1 MRVNLPVT
9 NIEYLLDE
17 EKLLLSTT
25 DTKGRITYV
34 NQAFIEVSGYS
45 EEELIGKAHNL
56 VRHPD
61 MPPEA
66 FEDFW
71 NTLKQGSPWTGLVKN
86 RRKNGDFYWV
96 NANATPLV
104 ENGKTTGYLSVRIK
118 PSREIIERVSPIY
131 LKFLEGNARNL
142 KIEKGQ
148 VVRTDFIGKMK
159 SSLALTIGKRI
170 GLCMM
175 IPTFLLAAIGGL
187 SWWNL
192 SLTQPSSLLSNSIIG
207 MTLAGMAM
215 MLYFTYSLMKNILS
229 PLKQAVNQANT
240 LSSGDLTC
248 KIEVNRNDEFGLL
261 FKSINQMSI
270 NLRTTVLDI
279 QRNAASVRL
288 ASGEIA
294 SGNLDL
300 SQRTEEQASSLEETA
315 SSMEEL
321 TSTVR
326 QNTDNS
332 INANQL
338 AQTTSDITSRGGN
351 MMREVVTTMSS
362 ITESSSKIAD
372 IINVIDGIAFQTNI
386 LALNAAVEAARAG
399 EQGRGFA
406 VVATEVRNLAQR
418 SATAAKEIKILIDD
432 SVQKV
437 EKGATLVDETGKTM
451 DEIVNSIKHVTEIM
465 SDITAASQEQSMGIE
480 QMHQAIAQMD
490 DVTQQNAAL
499 VEEAAAAAASLE
511 QQASEL
517 LGAVSIFNVMQHSSN
532 QSSAAVQLTRSKQ
545 HPISSK
551 HLSSTTHSKLPQR
564 EKIVV
569 NSKNRYLENF

>member
-9 NIEYLLDE
+9 NIEYLLDDE
-17 EKLLLSTT
+17 SLLLSTT

-34 NQAFIEVSGYS
+34 NQAFLEVSGYS
-45 EEELIGKAHNL
+45 EEELVGKAHNII
-56 VRHPD
+56 RHPD

-71 NTLKQGSPWTGLVKN
+71 NTVKHGSPWTGLVKN

-104 ENGKTTGYLSVRIK
+104 ENGKITGYLSVRIK
-118 PSREIIERVSPIY
+118 PSRETIERVSPIY
-131 LKFLEGNARNL
+131 RKFLEGKAHNL

-148 VVRTDFIGKMK
+148 VVRTDFIGKIRTSM
-159 SSLALTIGKRI
+159 ALTIGKRI
-170 GLCMM
+170 GLCMFM
-175 IPTFLLAAIGGL
+175 ATFLLAAIGGA
-187 SWWNL
+187 SWWSL
-192 SLTQPSSLLSNSIIG
+192 SSTQTSSLLSTSILG
-207 MTLAGMAM
+207 MTLAGVAM
-215 MLYFTYSLMKNILS
+215 MLFLTYSLIKNILS
-229 PLKQAVNQANT
+229 PLKQAVNFANT

-248 KIEVNRNDEFGLL
+248 KIEVNRNDEFGQL

-270 NLRTTVLDI
+270 NLRTTVLDV

-338 AQTTSDITSRGGN
+338 AQTTSNITARGGD
-351 MMREVVTTMSS
+351 MMREVVATMSS

-418 SATAAKEIKILIDD
+418 SATAAKEIKALIDD

-437 EKGATLVDETGKTM
+437 VKGATLVDETGKTM
-451 DEIVNSIKHVTEIM
+451 DEIVHSIRNVTEIM
-465 SDITAASQEQSMGIE
+465 SDITSASQEQSMGIE

-499 VEEAAAAAASLE
+499 VEQAAAAAASLE

-517 LGAVSIFNVMQHSSN
+517 LGAVSIFNVLRHSSTPEPTVVRLAQRQQAAN
-532 QSSAAVQLTRSKQ
+532 DQRGPSSVS
-545 HPISSK
+545 HNDV
-551 HLSSTTHSKLPQR
+551 HER
-564 EKIVV
+564 EKIAI
-569 NSKNRYLENF
+569 NSKSRYLENF